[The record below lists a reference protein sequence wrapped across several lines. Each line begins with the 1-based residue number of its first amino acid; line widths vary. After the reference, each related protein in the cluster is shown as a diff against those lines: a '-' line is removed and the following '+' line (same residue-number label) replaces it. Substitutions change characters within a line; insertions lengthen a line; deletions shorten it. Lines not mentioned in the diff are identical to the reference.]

1 MIELVSYHTWKK
13 VRNGFESCVRCAF
26 VKRGNKW
33 AQVLCID
40 ATASGGMKLWKVPLT
55 DEQYMRPLLRKGK
68 PYPVSRALKTFR
80 AMGKTHGISK
90 GAKKLLKEVA
100 QQHAQASN

>member
-1 MIELVSYHTWKK
+1 MIELVSYHTFRK
-13 VRNGFESCVRCAF
+13 VRNGYESAVRCAF
-26 VKRGNKW
+26 VRRGRKW
-33 AQVLCID
+33 MQVLCID
-40 ATASGGMKLWKVPLT
+40 ATTTGGMKLWKVPLS

-68 PYPVSRALKTFR
+68 AYPVKKAIKSFR

-100 QQHAQASN
+100 AQ